1 MANFEK
7 YFNSPIFESAKS
19 IYAVRYQNEF
29 EKSLLER
36 MEAAPQVKSFFQPLT
51 SVVVKI
57 NNCDYSIEIN
67 FYVEYTSGTIELVHI
82 AAENKFPPELRLQIL
97 TFAKSQLQI
106 DNFRF
111 VVIEANEAQK
121 LFGANAKREDFSFAN
136 KFCFSSFRWIN

>member
-1 MANFEK
+1 MAQFEK
-7 YFNSPIFESAKS
+7 YFNLPIFESVKS

-57 NNCDYSIEIN
+57 NNCEYSIEIN
-67 FYVEYTSGTIELVHI
+67 FYVEYTSGNIELVHI
-82 AAENKFPPELRLQIL
+82 AVENKFPPELRRQLFTL
-97 TFAKSQLQI
+97 ATSQLQI

-111 VVIEANEAQK
+111 VVVEANEAQK
-121 LFGANAKREDFSFAN
+121 LFGINAKREHFSFAN
-136 KFCFSSFRWIN
+136 NFCFASFGWIN